1 MCALISDIV
10 MFINQ
15 VLEKKIMKLPPLKAL
30 PVFEAVAR
38 LNSFSLAAQELAVSQ
53 SAVSHQIK
61 QLETYLGEQLFWRSG
76 RTLALTDDG
85 RQYLDAIST
94 ALLQIER
101 ASEQLLGHEE
111 SRLRLS
117 LFSSFAV
124 RWLVPRLPDLQRL
137 HPQVELALEMSSEN
151 PVLSD
156 RVADCFITIHRD
168 SPAYSY
174 ELLYVERLFPV
185 CSQDY
190 WQRIQREL
198 GWEADVT
205 GHDEPVLTAGDI
217 ARFPLLSTHGIY
229 DKAAGDWEAW
239 YRVAG
244 EVLPAGA
251 RVQHFSHMLL
261 ALEAARFHQG
271 IALTNDY
278 MLSTR
283 KDSEEFVRLPCHPLV
298 TGDTFYF
305 AWKTSRRQERGIQIL
320 RRWLVGQAIEGG
332 LRGEVA

>member
-1 MCALISDIV
+1 MR
-10 MFINQ
+10 
-15 VLEKKIMKLPPLKAL
+15 LPPLKAL
-30 PVFEAVAR
+30 PVFEAAAR
-38 LNSFSLAAQELAVSQ
+38 LNSFSAASEELAITQ

-61 QLETYLGEQLFWRSG
+61 QLETYLGERLFWRSG
-76 RTLALTDDG
+76 RRVTLTDEG
-85 RQYLDAIST
+85 RQYFDAIGS

-117 LFSSFAV
+117 VFSSFAV

-137 HPQVELALEMSSEN
+137 HPQIDLALEMSSEN

-168 SPAYSY
+168 SRAYSY
-174 ELLYVERLFPV
+174 DLLYEERLFPV

-190 WQRIQREL
+190 WQRMRREL
-198 GWEADVT
+198 GRDAEPERR
-205 GHDEPVLTAGDI
+205 DEQPVSPGEMAG
-217 ARFPLLSTHGIY
+217 FPLLSTHSIF
-229 DKAAGDWEAW
+229 DRPAGDWEAW
-239 YRVAG
+239 YSAVSELMPTG
-244 EVLPAGA
+244 T

-283 KDSEEFVRLPCHPLV
+283 KDSEDFVRLPTHSVV
-298 TGDTFYF
+298 TGDKFYF
-305 AWKTSRRQERGIQIL
+305 AWKTSRRRERGIQTL
-320 RRWLVGQAIEGG
+320 RRWLVDEAIRGG
-332 LRGEVA
+332 WRGE

>member
-1 MCALISDIV
+1 
-10 MFINQ
+10 
-15 VLEKKIMKLPPLKAL
+15 MKLPPLRAL

-38 LNSFSLAAQELAVSQ
+38 LNSFSLAAQELSVSQ

-61 QLETYLGEQLFWRSG
+61 QLETYLGEKLFWRSG
-76 RTLALTDDG
+76 RTLTLTDEG
-85 RQYLDAIST
+85 RHYLDAIST

-137 HPQVELALEMSSEN
+137 HPQVELALEMTSEN

-185 CSQDY
+185 CSQGY
-190 WQRIQREL
+190 WQRISHELERE
-198 GWEADVT
+198 GGAT
-205 GHDEPVLTAGDI
+205 GGYESAMSTAEI
-217 ARFPLLSTHGIY
+217 TRFPLLSTHSIY

-239 YRVAG
+239 YHTIG
-244 EVLPAGA
+244 ESIPSGA

-283 KDSEEFVRLPCHPLV
+283 EDSEEFVRLPCHSLV
-298 TGDTFYF
+298 TGDKFYF
-305 AWKTSRRQERGIQIL
+305 AWKTSRRREPGIQIL
-320 RRWLVGQAIEGG
+320 RHWLVSQAIAGG
-332 LRGEVA
+332 LRGKTV

>member
-1 MCALISDIV
+1 MR
-10 MFINQ
+10 
-15 VLEKKIMKLPPLKAL
+15 LPPLKAL
-30 PVFEAVAR
+30 PVFEAAAR
-38 LNSFSLAAQELAVSQ
+38 LNSFSAASEELAITQ

-61 QLETYLGEQLFWRSG
+61 QLETYLGERLFWRSG
-76 RTLALTDDG
+76 RRVTLTDEG
-85 RQYLDAIST
+85 RQYFDAIGS
-94 ALLQIER
+94 ALLQVER

-117 LFSSFAV
+117 VFSSFAV

-137 HPQVELALEMSSEN
+137 HPQIDLALEMSSEN

-168 SPAYSY
+168 SRAYSY
-174 ELLYVERLFPV
+174 DLLYEERLFPV

-190 WQRIQREL
+190 WQRMRREL
-198 GWEADVT
+198 GRDVEPERR
-205 GHDEPVLTAGDI
+205 DEQPVSPGEMAG
-217 ARFPLLSTHGIY
+217 FPLLSTHSIF
-229 DKAAGDWEAW
+229 DRPAGDWEAW
-239 YRVAG
+239 YSAVSELMPTG
-244 EVLPAGA
+244 T

-283 KDSEEFVRLPCHPLV
+283 KDSEDFVRLPTHSVV
-298 TGDTFYF
+298 TGDKFYF
-305 AWKTSRRQERGIQIL
+305 AWKTSRRRERGIQTL
-320 RRWLVGQAIEGG
+320 RRWLVDEAIRGG
-332 LRGEVA
+332 LRGE

>member
-1 MCALISDIV
+1 
-10 MFINQ
+10 
-15 VLEKKIMKLPPLKAL
+15 MKLPPLKAL

-38 LNSFSLAAQELAVSQ
+38 LNSFSMAAQELAVSQ

-61 QLETYLGEQLFWRSG
+61 QLETYLGERLFWRSG
-76 RTLALTDDG
+76 RTLALTDEG

-101 ASEQLLGHEE
+101 ASEQVLGHEE

-190 WQRIQREL
+190 WQRIRREL
-198 GWEADVT
+198 GREIGEA
-205 GHDEPVLTAGDI
+205 GLDELAMTTAEI
-217 ARFPLLSTHGIY
+217 ARFPLLSTHSIY

-239 YRVAG
+239 YQTVS
-244 EVLPAGA
+244 ETIPSGA

-283 KDSEEFVRLPCHPLV
+283 KDSEDFVRLPCHPLM
-298 TGDTFYF
+298 TGDRFYF
-305 AWKTSRRQERGIQIL
+305 AWKTSRRWERSIQLL
-320 RRWLVGQAIEGG
+320 RRWLVDEAIRGG
-332 LRGEVA
+332 LRSE

>member
-1 MCALISDIV
+1 
-10 MFINQ
+10 
-15 VLEKKIMKLPPLKAL
+15 MKLPPLKAL

-38 LNSFSLAAQELAVSQ
+38 LNSFSLAAEELTVSQ

-61 QLETYLGEQLFWRSG
+61 QLETYLGEKLFWRSG
-76 RTLALTDDG
+76 RTLTLTDEG
-85 RQYLDAIST
+85 RQYHEAVSS

-117 LFSSFAV
+117 VFSSFAV
-124 RWLVPRLPDLQRL
+124 RWLVPRLPELQRQY
-137 HPQVELALEMSSEN
+137 PQVELSLEMSTEN

-156 RVADCFITIHRD
+156 RVADCFITIDRQ

-174 ELLYVERLFPV
+174 ELLYVEQLFPV

-190 WQRIQREL
+190 WQRIRREL
-198 GWEADVT
+198 GRDGMPESGLPLSPEEV
-205 GHDEPVLTAGDI
+205 
-217 ARFPLLSTHGIY
+217 ARFPLLSTHSIF
-229 DKAAGDWEAW
+229 DKAAGDWQVWFRAVGQGIPEH
-239 YRVAG
+239 
-244 EVLPAGA
+244 A
-251 RVQHFSHMLL
+251 RLQHFSHMLL

-283 KDSEEFVRLPCHPLV
+283 KDSEEFVRLPCHPV
-298 TGDTFYF
+298 MTGDKFYF
-305 AWKTSRRQERGIQIL
+305 AWKTSRRRERGIQIL
-320 RRWLVGQAIEGG
+320 RRWLVDEAIRGG
-332 LRGEVA
+332 LRSA

>member
-1 MCALISDIV
+1 MR
-10 MFINQ
+10 
-15 VLEKKIMKLPPLKAL
+15 LPPLKAL
-30 PVFEAVAR
+30 PVFEAAAR
-38 LNSFSLAAQELAVSQ
+38 LNSFSAASEELAITQ

-61 QLETYLGEQLFWRSG
+61 QLETYLGERLFWRSG
-76 RTLALTDDG
+76 RRVTLTDEG
-85 RQYLDAIST
+85 RQYFDAIGS
-94 ALLQIER
+94 ALLQVER

-117 LFSSFAV
+117 VFSSFAV

-137 HPQVELALEMSSEN
+137 HPQIDLALEMSSEN

-168 SPAYSY
+168 SRAYSY
-174 ELLYVERLFPV
+174 DLLYEERLFPV

-190 WQRIQREL
+190 WQRMRREL
-198 GWEADVT
+198 GRDVEPERR
-205 GHDEPVLTAGDI
+205 DEQPVSPGEMAG
-217 ARFPLLSTHGIY
+217 FPLLSTHSIF
-229 DKAAGDWEAW
+229 DRPAGDWEAW
-239 YRVAG
+239 YSAVG
-244 EVLPAGA
+244 ELMPTGT

-283 KDSEEFVRLPCHPLV
+283 KDSEDFVRLPTHSVV
-298 TGDTFYF
+298 TGDKFYF
-305 AWKTSRRQERGIQIL
+305 AWKTSRRRERGIQTL
-320 RRWLVGQAIEGG
+320 RRWLVDEAIRGG
-332 LRGEVA
+332 LRGE

>member
-1 MCALISDIV
+1 MR
-10 MFINQ
+10 
-15 VLEKKIMKLPPLKAL
+15 LPPLKAL
-30 PVFEAVAR
+30 PVFEAAAR
-38 LNSFSLAAQELAVSQ
+38 LNSFSAASEELAITQ

-61 QLETYLGEQLFWRSG
+61 QLETYLGERLFWRSG
-76 RTLALTDDG
+76 RRVTLTDEG
-85 RQYLDAIST
+85 RQYFDAIGS

-117 LFSSFAV
+117 VFSSFAV
-124 RWLVPRLPDLQRL
+124 RWLVPRLPDWQRL
-137 HPQVELALEMSSEN
+137 HPQIDLALEMSSEN

-168 SPAYSY
+168 SRAYSY
-174 ELLYVERLFPV
+174 DLLYEERLFPV

-190 WQRIQREL
+190 WQRMRREL
-198 GWEADVT
+198 GRDAEPERR
-205 GHDEPVLTAGDI
+205 DEQPVSPGEMAG
-217 ARFPLLSTHGIY
+217 FPLLSTHSIF
-229 DKAAGDWEAW
+229 DRPAGDWEAW
-239 YRVAG
+239 YSAVSELMPTG
-244 EVLPAGA
+244 T

-283 KDSEEFVRLPCHPLV
+283 KDSEDFVRLPTHSVV
-298 TGDTFYF
+298 TGDKFYF
-305 AWKTSRRQERGIQIL
+305 AWKTSRRRERGIQTL
-320 RRWLVGQAIEGG
+320 RRWLVDEAIRGG
-332 LRGEVA
+332 LRGE

>member
-1 MCALISDIV
+1 MR
-10 MFINQ
+10 
-15 VLEKKIMKLPPLKAL
+15 LPPLKAL
-30 PVFEAVAR
+30 PVFEAAAR
-38 LNSFSLAAQELAVSQ
+38 LNSFSAASEELAITQ

-61 QLETYLGEQLFWRSG
+61 QLETYLGERLFWRSG
-76 RTLALTDDG
+76 RRVTLTDEG
-85 RQYLDAIST
+85 RQYFDAIGS

-111 SRLRLS
+111 SRLRLPV
-117 LFSSFAV
+117 FSSFAV

-137 HPQVELALEMSSEN
+137 HPQIDLALEMSSEN

-168 SPAYSY
+168 SRAYSY
-174 ELLYVERLFPV
+174 DLLYEERLFPV

-190 WQRIQREL
+190 WQRMRREL
-198 GWEADVT
+198 GRDAEPERR
-205 GHDEPVLTAGDI
+205 DEQPVSPGEMAG
-217 ARFPLLSTHGIY
+217 FPLLSTHSIF
-229 DKAAGDWEAW
+229 DRPAGDWEAW
-239 YRVAG
+239 YSAVSELMPTG
-244 EVLPAGA
+244 T

-283 KDSEEFVRLPCHPLV
+283 KDSEDFVRLPTHSVV
-298 TGDTFYF
+298 TGDKFYF
-305 AWKTSRRQERGIQIL
+305 AWKTSRRRERGIQTL
-320 RRWLVGQAIEGG
+320 RRWLVDEAIRGG
-332 LRGEVA
+332 LRGE

>member
-1 MCALISDIV
+1 
-10 MFINQ
+10 
-15 VLEKKIMKLPPLKAL
+15 MKLPPLKAL

-38 LNSFSLAAQELAVSQ
+38 LNSFSQAAEELAITQ

-61 QLETYLGEQLFWRSG
+61 QLETYLGERLFWRSG
-76 RTLALTDDG
+76 RKVTLTDEG
-85 RQYLDAIST
+85 RQYFDAIGS

-117 LFSSFAV
+117 VFSSFAV

-137 HPQVELALEMSSEN
+137 HPQIDLALEMSSEN

-174 ELLYVERLFPV
+174 DLLYEERLFPV

-190 WQRIQREL
+190 WQRIRREL
-198 GWEADVT
+198 GRDVAPE
-205 GHDEPVLTAGDI
+205 GRGESPVSSDDI
-217 ARFPLLSTHGIY
+217 ARFPLLSTHSIF
-229 DKAAGDWEAW
+229 DKPAGDWQAW
-239 YRVAG
+239 YRDANQP
-244 EVLPAGA
+244 LPSGA

-283 KDSEEFVRLPCHPLV
+283 KDSEDFVRLPAHSVV
-298 TGDTFYF
+298 TGDKFYF
-305 AWKTSRRQERGIQIL
+305 AWKTSRRQERGIQLL
-320 RRWLVGQAIEGG
+320 RRWLVDEAIRGG
-332 LRGEVA
+332 LRSESAEHQHPAP